1 MYPSLRPLPL
11 VVVLFLLPVVLT
23 GSTVTFVDTGHEYQI
38 TGTITD
44 TSGNPVSGLVVDM
57 VDAHDVLIDRDT
69 TTSGGSYHVSR
80 TVTSADPHPTGDT
93 PEQFE
98 LGPMYPNPT
107 GGQSILPVRI
117 IDEGSYRIELF
128 SMDGR
133 LIRSIEESMS
143 AGQHAVHI
151 SMPLSAG
158 TYLVRVRGEGYS
170 EARQVTSLSGSG
182 PRLTVIHGSAMSA
195 NRREA
200 AEQISRKQ
208 PFSIFDTE
216 PVTLKVHGNGLYENY
231 ATQFDIPGTYDY
243 DIILQPFG
251 IDPAIACADL
261 QTSETSSIPA
271 RYIHLEGLDEVF
283 GEEPMAWFY
292 DATVDEP
299 VEDDRHPAFI
309 ERIGDDGQAQIAVP
323 LHPAKSME
331 GGAVNIVIISE
342 NESVVCEGLPFE
354 IESMAPAPG
363 TLVGIADDLEEMLT
377 VRAAAIGYTKAELLN
392 ADLTGLAPDVMPIA
406 AGFQILEGDVF
417 SNNIRAIIN
426 GEAPIAE
433 DMDDEA
439 MALME
444 AAMAASGYAATLASL
459 NSELSDLP
467 DMDAMTEAVSGK
479 RVPEGHFEQSFGLER
494 VSLSSPQTLSN
505 YMNAQSRCAN
515 ANTGAAQASRVGGG
529 LVLTGV
535 AFLVPPS
542 APAAGVAALNLFLMD
557 LILGICEDQYPSKLR
572 DIQLALDPAS
582 FYEDSGETGE
592 WEASLEAE
600 ANGFTLTWPDAIGA
614 IPGLGKV
621 GEKVGSIARQTD
633 AIQGLVGETTELV
646 QGFATAGLG
655 LSAESGPIN
664 YPATIYGPL
673 TIDPTTDED
682 YFIWD
687 LVTQAET
694 PPFGFIDDDAGYE
707 PLAAGEAEL
716 WVQTAQGVFEGNHSS
731 AQEELEV
738 RAIEVEID
746 ILGMEN
752 TATNIIRMGPET
764 MFGNEITLAASVE
777 YAHDESIDWYY
788 EVLDGPAPVTFN
800 QFGPDNE
807 MLYLAFMEE
816 SEGSYMIYAESATR
830 DGPRA
835 GNDPI
840 RYDHTAII
848 VSEDE
853 EELESLLHL
862 TPRPGCVMPDQD
874 DFQFTAN
881 LGEDDEI
888 PFSDLDYAMSGPGSL
903 STNGVYSP
911 SGVGSVSITVAYNH
925 PDYEDPPTDHVEFF
939 VRESC
944 GELTVS
950 SPYFTYET
958 GDVKADY
965 LESSLMEM
973 SNIFGDWPGLGP
985 GGYIVLFAATT
996 IGDPGEWVRE
1006 LPWVEAPDFGSEKW
1020 QISDFYDASGDE
1032 WVPRSEGVDDLSQ
1045 YILTIERTEEM
1056 LGDLVIGVVSGSF
1069 SMPMYNYSEAERL
1082 DLYPDEY
1089 TRATFT
1095 GTFEDIPV
1103 SGPWHLPTPP

>member
-1 MYPSLRPLPL
+1 MGQLLRPLAL
-11 VVVLFLLPVVLT
+11 AAVLFLLPFTLT
-23 GSTVTFVDTGHEYQI
+23 GSTTLLTETGHDYQISGMVTDTG
-38 TGTITD
+38 GD
-44 TSGNPVSGLVVDM
+44 PVSGVVVDLL
-57 VDAHDVLIDRDT
+57 DEQDVLIDRDT
-69 TTSGGSYHVSR
+69 TSADGSYSVSR
-80 TVTSADPHPTGDT
+80 TASSSDPGPSGDT
-93 PEQFE
+93 PDHFE

-117 IDEGSYRIELF
+117 ADDGNYSIELY
-128 SMDGR
+128 SVDGR
-133 LIRSIEESMS
+133 LVTSLEERMNT
-143 AGQHAVHI
+143 GQHAVHI
-151 SMPLSAG
+151 SMPMSAG
-158 TYLVRVRGEGYS
+158 TYLVRVRGNGYS
-170 EARQVTSLSGSG
+170 AARQVTSLSGSG
-182 PRLTVIHGSAMSA
+182 PRLTVIHGSASPA
-195 NRREA
+195 SRRET
-200 AEQISRKQ
+200 EGQINRKQ
-208 PFSIFDTE
+208 PFSVFDTE
-216 PVTLKVHGNGLYENY
+216 AVTLKVHGNGLYEDY
-231 ATQFDIPGTYDY
+231 LTQFDIPGTHDY
-243 DIILQPFG
+243 DIVLQP
-251 IDPAIACADL
+251 ISVDPVVACADL
-261 QTSETSSIPA
+261 QTTEDSSIPA
-271 RYIHLEGLDEVF
+271 RYINLEGLFEVF
-283 GEEPMAWFY
+283 GEKPMAWFY
-292 DATVDEP
+292 DATVDDPGEN
-299 VEDDRHPAFI
+299 DRHPAFI
-309 ERIGDDGQAQIAVP
+309 ERTGDDGEAQIGVP
-323 LHPAKSME
+323 LHPANPMD
-331 GGAVNIVIISE
+331 GGTANIVIISE
-342 NESVVCEGLPFE
+342 NESIVCEGIPFE
-354 IESMAPAPG
+354 IEAMAPAPG
-363 TLVGIADDLEEMLT
+363 TLAGIADNLEDMLT
-377 VRAAAIGYTKAELLN
+377 ARAAAIGYAKAELLN
-392 ADLTGLAPDVMPIA
+392 ADLSGLAPDVMPIA
-406 AGFQILEGDVF
+406 AGFQMLEGDGF
-417 SNNIRAIIN
+417 SNNIRAIIS
-426 GEAPIAE
+426 GDAPIAD

-439 MALME
+439 MALVE
-444 AAMAASGYAATLASL
+444 AAIAASGYAAALSSL
-459 NSELSDLP
+459 NTELSNLP
-467 DMDAMTEAVSGK
+467 DMEAMTGVASGK
-479 RVPEGHFEQSFGLER
+479 RLPDGPFQQSFGLDR
-494 VSLSSPQTLSN
+494 VSLSSPQALSN

-515 ANTGAAQASRVGGG
+515 ANTGTAQASRVAGG

-600 ANGFTLTWPDAIGA
+600 ANGYTLTWPDAIGA

-633 AIQGLVGETTELV
+633 AIQGLVGETTELI

-655 LSAESGPIN
+655 LNAESGPIN

-673 TIDPTTDED
+673 MIDPTTDED
-682 YFIWD
+682 YFTWD

-694 PPFGFIDDDAGYE
+694 PPFGFIDDDTGYE

-731 AQEELEV
+731 AQGELEV
-738 RAIEVEID
+738 HAIEVEID

-788 EVLDGPAPVTFN
+788 EVLDGPDPVTFDP
-800 QFGPDNE
+800 FGPDNE
-807 MLYLAFMEE
+807 MLFLAFMEE

-840 RYDHTAII
+840 RYDHAAII

-903 STNGVYSP
+903 SADGVYSP
-911 SGVGSVSITVAYNH
+911 SGEGGVSITVAYNH
-925 PDYEDPPTDHVEFF
+925 PDYEDPPTDEVTFF

-944 GELTVS
+944 GELAVS

-965 LESSLMEM
+965 LESSLMEL

-1006 LPWVEAPDFGSEKW
+1006 LPWVEAPDHGTEKW

-1056 LGDLVIGVVSGSF
+1056 LGDQVIGVVSGSF

-1103 SGPWHLPTPP
+1103 SGPWHLPDSP